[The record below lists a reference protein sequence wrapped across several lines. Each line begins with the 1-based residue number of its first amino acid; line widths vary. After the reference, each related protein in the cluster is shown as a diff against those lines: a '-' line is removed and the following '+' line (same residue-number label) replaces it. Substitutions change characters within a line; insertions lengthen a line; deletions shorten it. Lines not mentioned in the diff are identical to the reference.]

1 MTTTSRGAAARGR
14 ESLVAR
20 ARSRRRRARA
30 AGAAVLALLTAAVA
44 AGGWWAWRSG
54 MVDVQTVE
62 VLGATRSGEAAVL
75 EQVGPVVGEPLPF
88 VDTAGAQR
96 RIGELPLVLQV
107 DITRRWPRT
116 LVVEVTER
124 RPVAAV
130 PVDGGYAL
138 LDDEAVSVGTV
149 PEPPDGLPV
158 VRVDPAAG
166 PGPLGAARAV
176 AEALPP
182 DLAERTREVSAA
194 SIADV
199 RLVVDADPASGPDD
213 DPSSDP
219 AGESDAG
226 KPDAGR
232 EVRWGA
238 AGDDAAKAEVLLM
251 LLATVDARVY
261 DVSAPGAPATSP

>member
-1 MTTTSRGAAARGR
+1 M
-14 ESLVAR
+14 
-20 ARSRRRRARA
+20 
-30 AGAAVLALLTAAVA
+30 LALITAAVA

-54 MVDVQTVE
+54 VVDVQAVE
-62 VLGATRSGEAAVL
+62 VRGAPRSGEAAVL
-75 EQVGPVVGEPLPF
+75 EQVGPVLGEPLPF

-96 RIGELPLVLQV
+96 RISELPLVLEADV
-107 DITRRWPRT
+107 TRRWPRT

-124 RPVAAV
+124 EPVAAV

-138 LDDEAVSVGTV
+138 LDEEAVTVATV
-149 PEPPDGLPV
+149 PDPPDGLPV

-182 DLAERTREVSAA
+182 DLADRTSEVSAA

-199 RLVVDADPASGPDD
+199 RLVVDADPAGG
-213 DPSSDP
+213 P
-219 AGESDAG
+219 AGAAG
-226 KPDAGR
+226 GK

-238 AGDDAAKAEVLLM
+238 AGDDAAKAEVLLL